1 MKNIFVMDQT
11 LCLAARGGAQT
22 LSFREKME
30 IGKWIARMHPDMLDA
45 GEIKNE
51 KADAVL
57 LHAIAPELKEIML
70 GCRCQLNAAAIDCA
84 VSALSAAENSCIILN
99 VPASP
104 VRMEYDGHKKAP
116 AMLEA
121 IGEMTR
127 YAAEKCACVAVCLED
142 ATRAENEFLLSA
154 IKTAADSGAKMV
166 IVQDMVGSLL
176 SDEFSAFIENA
187 RAAVPAGV
195 KLIAGCS
202 NDMDMAVADTVSAL
216 LHGADGACTALCSK
230 ECADTAA
237 LAHAMHQR
245 GDRLGLDCTLNH
257 TELNRAAG
265 QIEKLLTARKS
276 VSTPFAGSMPD
287 EDAGNSVLTAGDDI
301 AKVAAAV
308 KSRGYDLSQEDIKH
322 VSDAVAKLPVKKEV
336 TARELDAIIAS
347 AAMQVPPTYKLISY
361 HVNCSNIIAPTAH
374 VVLKKDGKE
383 LQGLSV
389 GDGPIDA
396 AFLAIEQ
403 IAGRHFELD
412 DFQIQSV
419 TEGRGAMGDA
429 LVKLRHDGR
438 LYSGKGLSTDILG
451 ASISAYINAL
461 NKIAYEESNV

>member
-1 MKNIFVMDQT
+1 MKNVFIIDQT
-11 LCLAARGGAQT
+11 LCQAAKGGAQA

-30 IGKWIARMHPDMLDA
+30 IGKWIAKMHPDMLDA
-45 GEIKNE
+45 GEIRNE

-57 LHAIAPELKEIML
+57 LHAIAPELKDIAL
-70 GCRCQLNAAAIDCA
+70 ACRCQLSEAAVDSA
-84 VSALSAAENSCIILN
+84 VNALSAAVKPCVILS
-99 VPASP
+99 VPSSP

-116 AMLEA
+116 AMVEA
-121 IGEMTR
+121 VKEMTA
-127 YAAEKCACVAVCLED
+127 YAVSKCPCVAVCFED
-142 ATRAENEFLLSA
+142 ATRAESEFLQEA
-154 IKTAADSGAKMV
+154 VKAAAESGAKMV
-166 IVQDMVGSLL
+166 IVQDMVGSFLP
-176 SDEFSAFIENA
+176 DEFAAFIESVKKD
-187 RAAVPAGV
+187 VPAGV
-195 KLIAGCS
+195 QLIAGCS
-202 NDMDMAVADTVSAL
+202 NDMDMAVADTVAAVI
-216 LHGADGACTALCSK
+216 HGADGVCTALGSK

-245 GDRLGLDCTLNH
+245 GDRLGIACTLNH
-257 TELNRAAG
+257 TELQRAAKHV
-265 QIEKLLTARKS
+265 EKALTTRKS
-276 VSTPFAGSMPD
+276 ISSPFSGGMPD
-287 EDAGNSVLTAGDDI
+287 EDAGEAVLTVGDDI

-308 KSRGYDLSQEDIKH
+308 KGRGYDLSQDDVKN
-322 VSDAVAKLPVKKEV
+322 VSDAVAKLPANKEV
-336 TARELDAIIAS
+336 TGRELDAIIAS
-347 AAMQVPPTYKLISY
+347 FAMQVPPTYKLVSY

-429 LVKLRHDGR
+429 LVKLRHEGR

-461 NKIAYEESNV
+461 NKIAYEENNA

>member
-1 MKNIFVMDQT
+1 MKNVFIIDQT
-11 LCLAARGGAQT
+11 LCQAAKGGAQA

-30 IGKWIARMHPDMLDA
+30 IGKWIAKMHPDMLDA

-70 GCRCQLNAAAIDCA
+70 GCRCLLSEAAVDSAA
-84 VSALSAAENSCIILN
+84 NALSAAENPCMILS

-121 IGEMTR
+121 IAEMTQ
-127 YAAEKCACVAVCLED
+127 YAAQKCACVAVCFED
-142 ATRAENEFLLSA
+142 ATRAETEFLSA
-154 IKTAADSGAKMV
+154 GIKAAAENGARMV

-176 SDEFSAFIENA
+176 SDEFAAFIENCKA
-187 RAAVPAGV
+187 CVPAGV

-216 LHGADGACTALCSK
+216 IHGADGACAALGSK
-230 ECADTAA
+230 ECTDTAA

-245 GDRLGLDCTLNH
+245 GDRLGIACTLNH
-257 TELNRAAG
+257 TELQRAAG
-265 QIEKLLTARKS
+265 HIEKLLTSRKS
-276 VSTPFAGSMPD
+276 ISSPFDASMPD
-287 EDAGNSVLTAGDDI
+287 EDAGDFVLTAGDDI

-308 KSRGYDLSQEDIKH
+308 KGRGYDLSQEDVKN
-322 VSDAVAKLPVKKEV
+322 VSDAVAKLPAGKEV

-347 AAMQVPPTYKLISY
+347 AAMQVPPTYKLVSY

-412 DFQIQSV
+412 DFQIQAV

-429 LVKLRHDGR
+429 LVKLRHEGR

>member
-1 MKNIFVMDQT
+1 MKNVFMIDQT
-11 LCLAARGGAQT
+11 LCQATKGGAQA

-30 IGKWIARMHPDMLDA
+30 IGKWIAKMHPDMLDA
-45 GEIKNE
+45 GEIRNE

-57 LHAIAPELKEIML
+57 LHAIAPELKDIVL
-70 GCRCQLNAAAIDCA
+70 GCRCLLNAAAIDVA
-84 VSALSAAENSCIILN
+84 ASALSAAEKPCIILT

-104 VRMEYDGHKKAP
+104 VRMEFDGHKKAP

-121 IGEMTR
+121 IAEMTR
-127 YAAEKCACVAVCLED
+127 YAAEKCACVAVCFED
-142 ATRAENEFLLSA
+142 ATRAETEFL
-154 IKTAADSGAKMV
+154 TAGIQAAAENGAKMV

-176 SDEFSAFIENA
+176 SDEFSAFVESVKATTPENV
-187 RAAVPAGV
+187 R
-195 KLIAGCS
+195 LIVGCS

-216 LHGADGACTALCSK
+216 LHGADGACAALCSK
-230 ECADTAA
+230 DCADTAA

-245 GDRLGLDCTLNH
+245 GDRLGITCTLNH
-257 TELNRAAG
+257 TELQRAAKH
-265 QIEKLLTARKS
+265 IEKLLTSRKS
-276 VSTPFAGSMPD
+276 ISSPFAGSMPD
-287 EDAGNSVLTAGDDI
+287 EDAGNAVLTTGDDI
-301 AKVAAAV
+301 AKVAAAI
-308 KSRGYDLSQEDIKH
+308 KSRGYDLSQEDVKN
-322 VSDAVAKLPVKKEV
+322 VSDAVNKLPAHKEV
-336 TARELDAIIAS
+336 TGRELDAIIAS
-347 AAMQVPPTYKLISY
+347 AAMQVPPTYKLVSY

-429 LVKLRHDGR
+429 LVKLRHEGR